1 METFP
6 LADFRLLYPQFD
18 EVSDDVVNLI
28 ADQALCYMGI
38 HSCGNC
44 GDQGWMLLVAH
55 LLFLRASAEGGNAT
69 PGALASASIGSV
81 SVSFQAPSST
91 DGWSHW
97 LNQSPFGQQFLA
109 LSKACFGGVR
119 YVGSLPERSA
129 FRSVGGIFP
138 NRGRVR

>member
-18 EVSDDVVNLI
+18 AVPDDVVNLI
-28 ADQALCYMGI
+28 ASQALCYIGI
-38 HSCGNC
+38 HACNC
-44 GDQGWMLLVAH
+44 GEQGWMLLVAH
-55 LLFLRASAEGGNAT
+55 MLFLRESMNGGT
-69 PGALASASIGSV
+69 VGPGALASATIGSV

-97 LNQSPFGQQFLA
+97 LNQSPFGQQFIA
-109 LSKACFGGVR
+109 LTKACFGGAM
-119 YVGSLPERSA
+119 YIGGLPERSA

-138 NRGRVR
+138 GRRWLR